1 MLYLHGRDIDPVIR
15 LVQLADISW
24 KDAGDLFEETDVAI
38 LPVGSTEQHG
48 PHNPLGTDY
57 LVAAATSKAVG
68 ERTGVPVLPVIP
80 VGVSEHHRQFPGSLW
95 VPPNVFRAYVK
106 AAILSAVS
114 HGPRKILIVNGH
126 GGNTASLMEV
136 AGELRRGHGVFAAVA
151 SAFPPALVGTP
162 HAGEG
167 ETSVNLYFHGHLVKM
182 DRAVDTKQNESL
194 GPLEIQGF
202 NSIGPAQFAW
212 DTIDLTETGVLGDAG
227 SMAISTTASAEK
239 GRELMAPYIDE
250 LCDLVEALREA
261 KIEDLLCKPRK

>member
-1 MLYLHGRDIDPVIR
+1 M
-15 LVQLADISW
+15 VQLADISW
-24 KDAGDLFEETDVAI
+24 KDAGDIFEETDVAI

-167 ETSVNLYFHGHLVKM
+167 ETSINLYFHGHLVKM

-227 SMAISTTASAEK
+227 MTVVSTSASAEK
-239 GRELMAPYIDE
+239 GRELMEPYIDE
-250 LCDLVEALREA
+250 VCQLVEELKKAE
-261 KIEDLLCKPRK
+261 IEELLCRPHK